1 MNKQIEEDYKYKKL
15 VYKLKEEVRKNLRE
29 KQLAK

>member
-15 VYKLKEEVRKNLRE
+15 MYKLKKEARKNSKE
-29 KQLAK
+29 KQLTK